1 MKLFKDI
8 YKFLIGEQSEP
19 KLASKPK
26 ALANAIKKRNPISF
40 FYNGPRNQVQAG
52 RRVKVEVVALGVSK
66 KGNMI
71 IRGWVQ
77 PPSRSKTGFSKNN
90 WRTFM
95 VSRLTQVEIFDEET
109 FDTKRP
115 GYKEGDDKSML
126 TTYVTSDWSSTP
138 DIPKDTEPTSE
149 PQQSEPTSEPQ
160 QSEPSVDPQQS
171 EPSVVPQQS
180 EPSVEPQQSEPT
192 SEPQQSEP
200 TSEPQQSDLP
210 KPEPENKPS
219 IEPPKVSDS
228 DDNEDEED
236 ETNDYDG
243 LNENIKRIKRLLY

>member
-160 QSEPSVDPQQS
+160 QSEPSV
-171 EPSVVPQQS
+171 
-180 EPSVEPQQSEPT
+180 
-192 SEPQQSEP
+192 EPQQSEP